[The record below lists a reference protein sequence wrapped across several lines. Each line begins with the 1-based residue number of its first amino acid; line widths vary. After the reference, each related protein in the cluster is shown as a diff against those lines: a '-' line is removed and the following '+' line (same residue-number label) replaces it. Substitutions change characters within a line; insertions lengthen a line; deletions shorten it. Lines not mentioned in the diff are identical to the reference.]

1 MLFFEKNITSDL
13 FPTFISLILSIQ
25 MGLKKHIVAGSTSM
39 ENAFLK
45 IISTILDFPDYFVL
59 FLILITR

>member
-1 MLFFEKNITSDL
+1 
-13 FPTFISLILSIQ
+13 

-59 FLILITR
+59 FLILITRWLIN